1 MSEAR
6 NFVKRRS
13 FIESAV
19 TVASLLIVA
28 GSLFLAGIFI
38 GYEAGINDQYV
49 SRNLPDFQ
57 ISGVPRSAW
66 TIFVK
71 WYVIQA
77 ILMSVLSYLVWN
89 RVRMYWARLLTVI
102 LMFLPLYRVIGEKW
116 EMITIRGAG
125 DIWLVKPT
133 IMADILT
140 AATTVGIAVALL
152 ALRLGFWSEK
162 DD

>member
-1 MSEAR
+1 ME
-6 NFVKRRS
+6 KRTLT
-13 FIESAV
+13 ESAV
-19 TVASLLIVA
+19 TFVSLLIVA
-28 GSLFLAGIFI
+28 ESLFLAGIFV

-57 ISGVPRSAW
+57 ISGGVPRSAW
-66 TIFVK
+66 TVFVK

-102 LMFLPLYRVIGEKW
+102 VMFLPLYRVISEKW

-125 DIWLVKPT
+125 DIWLVRPT
-133 IMADILT
+133 IMVDILT
-140 AATTVGIAVALL
+140 AAMTVGLAVGLL
-152 ALRLGFWSEK
+152 VLRLGYQVEK
-162 DD
+162 DG